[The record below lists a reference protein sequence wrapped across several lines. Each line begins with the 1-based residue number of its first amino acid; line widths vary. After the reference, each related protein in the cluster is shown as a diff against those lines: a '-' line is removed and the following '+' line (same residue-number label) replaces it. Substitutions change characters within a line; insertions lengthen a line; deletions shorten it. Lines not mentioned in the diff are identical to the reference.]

1 MSLPVVSLD
10 RSRLAAVARPGR
22 RWAIASLLMVP
33 ALLAFDLA
41 AHFSRGVLV
50 SVLGATEGDTL
61 TEVGA
66 WGVLATVFLI
76 TLLTV
81 PSLVGIVLGVKARRL
96 GERRLGETVIVLNAA
111 IAAYYML
118 TSGIPLVID

>member
-1 MSLPVVSLD
+1 
-10 RSRLAAVARPGR
+10 
-22 RWAIASLLMVP
+22 MVP

-41 AHFSRGVLV
+41 AHFTRGALV

-61 TEVGA
+61 AEAGA
-66 WGVLATVFLI
+66 WGVLAAVFLI
-76 TLLTV
+76 ALLAV
-81 PSLVGIVLGVKARRL
+81 PQVVGILLGVEARRL
-96 GERRLGETVIVLNAA
+96 GERRLGETGIVLNAS

>member
-1 MSLPVVSLD
+1 M
-10 RSRLAAVARPGR
+10 
-22 RWAIASLLMVP
+22 LMVP

-50 SVLGATEGDTL
+50 SALGATEGDTL

-66 WGVLATVFLI
+66 GGVLAAVFLI

-96 GERRLGETVIVLNAA
+96 GERRLGEAVIVLNAA